1 MTPVVIMAN
10 SITELGGAT
19 RVAHVL
25 ASGLAAR
32 GYPVHLVGLETA
44 EEPHVFDQD
53 PAYQRITLLDRP
65 VPSASDEEQRAAADA
80 ALERGLAAT
89 LAGMAA
95 GVIITTQ
102 VWCKEVLDRVP
113 HQGWRVIGQYHSSA
127 EAALRGGDA
136 ARLEA
141 AYADVEWFTLL
152 SEADAQV
159 FRARGLSQAIAM
171 PNPVAFWPD
180 DPAGG
185 DARIITYLGRLSVEK
200 APGILA
206 DAWTMIEA
214 AHPDWRVQFVG
225 SGPLVD
231 VIVARG
237 LPRLT
242 VLPPTPDP
250 AAVLHGSGVLALP
263 SLVEGFPLA
272 LLEAMACGLAV
283 VAADAS
289 AGVRELVADE
299 VSGLLAVRG
308 DAEDL
313 ARQLERVMSDE
324 VLRRSLGDGA
334 RVAAERYRLDVILE
348 RWETLIAT
356 RP

>member
-1 MTPVVIMAN
+1 MRPIVIMAN

-44 EEPHVFDQD
+44 AEPHVFDVD
-53 PAYQRITLLDRP
+53 PEYGRVTLLDGP
-65 VPSASDEEQRAAADA
+65 VPSASDEQQRADADA

-89 LAGMAA
+89 LAGIEP
-95 GVIITTQ
+95 GVVVTTQ

-136 ARLEA
+136 ARLAA

-152 SEADAQV
+152 SEADADV
-159 FRARGLSQAIAM
+159 FRARGMPQAIAM

-180 DPAGG
+180 DPASK
-185 DARIITYLGRLSVEK
+185 DARIITFLGRLSVEK

-206 DAWTMIEA
+206 DAWTMLEA
-214 AHPDWRVQFVG
+214 AHPDWQVQFVG
-225 SGPLVD
+225 SGPLAD
-231 VIVARG
+231 EILARG
-237 LPRLT
+237 LPRAT

-250 AAVLHGSGVLALP
+250 AAVLLASGVLALP

-283 VAADAS
+283 VASDAS
-289 AGVRELVADE
+289 AGVRELVEDE

-313 ARQLERVMSDE
+313 ARQLDRVLS
-324 VLRRSLGDGA
+324 DGA
-334 RVAAERYRLDVILE
+334 LRHALGERARVDAERYRLDVILD